1 MGKVE
6 KPALVDREQLL
17 IDRFL
22 ADNVLFLG
30 PDPEI
35 MEEHDISP
43 RSAMEEAA
51 LKKNIDPAVQALI
64 RDRLQAGAN
73 ESFEMLEQMGAAPG
87 AKWGDLIT
95 GVFTASGDLGV
106 CSAGGVLIFA
116 SLVHHPVRFINKYW
130 ATDPTV
136 GIRKGDGFIHNDA
149 RYGNIHNTDQSL
161 MVPIFY
167 DGKLVAWAGATVH
180 EGENGA
186 IEPGGMPS
194 AAESVY
200 EEGLKMSPF
209 KVVENYELKKD
220 LVTFL
225 QNSTREPKL
234 QFEDMKTKLYACRRI
249 EQRVLATIE
258 EFGLDAVIVALRKG
272 LEDCKEEVLR
282 RLVEWPDGTVRTMCI
297 ADSTLRENA
306 MIKITLEVRKRGSE
320 LICDFRGSSPEFA
333 NRCNNTLLSSL
344 KGMLAQLFL
353 VFVWPDLPRNQAVFA
368 PIQVITDPKSAL
380 HSSYTT
386 PNAQSMMTFF
396 PAFTAMQLA
405 VSKFMYGCPE
415 KYSKLIAPWH
425 NMIRTFIWGGITQHN
440 EMVGNLCADLN
451 GMGGGARADRD
462 GEHAIAPIFAPMADL
477 GEQELNEEEVPFIQI
492 VSKKLMRDNQAF
504 GKYRGGQGYEMIASS
519 LGSPLWGFMTCCIG
533 SKMGSVP
540 GLFGGYGAP
549 TYPLCKVK
557 NVDVF
562 EVMKTTPK
570 KFEFS
575 IVDIMNKRPFAGA
588 SYTTHHTGL
597 QFELAKRGELYMIT
611 QGAGGGYGDVLE
623 RDPELVIKDLEE
635 NLISHETAREIYRI
649 VYNPETLLLDRDATD
664 KARAAERKA
673 RKKRGVPYKSFVKKW
688 TTKEPPAHLPFYGSW
703 GSDRSTI
710 FAGPYGG
717 MPRQKM
723 NAGAIEPVYMP
734 NPRDVKIAE
743 LEARLAQY
751 EGVGTAKAA
760 MSAKATAPAKASG
773 ASKSSSAKSATAKAR
788 KPGTRKA

>member
-1 MGKVE
+1 MGKME
-6 KPALVDREQLL
+6 NSGLAHREQEL
-17 IDRFL
+17 IDQFL

-35 MEEHDISP
+35 MHEHDISP
-43 RSAMEEAA
+43 RTAIEESAMQ
-51 LKKNIDPAVQALI
+51 KQSDPAVQALV

-95 GVFTASGDLGV
+95 GVFTASGDLAV
-106 CSAGGVLIFA
+106 CSAGGVLLFA
-116 SLVHHPVRFINKYW
+116 SLVHHPVKFINKYW
-130 ATDPTV
+130 TNDPTV

-161 MVPIFY
+161 ILPIFY

-234 QFEDMKTKLYACRRI
+234 QFEDMKTKLFACRRM
-249 EQRVLATIE
+249 EERVLATIE
-258 EFGLDAVIVALRKG
+258 EFGLDAFIVSMRKG
-272 LEDCKEEVLR
+272 LEDCKVEVAR
-282 RLVEWPDGTVRTMCI
+282 RISEWPDGTVRSMVI
-297 ADSTLRENA
+297 ADSTLRENV
-306 MIKITLEVRKRGSE
+306 MVKICLELRKEGDE

-333 NRCNNTLLSSL
+333 NRCNNTLLASL

-368 PIQVITDPKSAL
+368 PIRVIVDPKSAL

-396 PAFTAMQLA
+396 PAFTSMQLA
-405 VSKFMYGCPE
+405 VAKFMYSCPE
-415 KYSKLIAPWH
+415 KFSKLIAPWH

-451 GMGGGARADRD
+451 GMGGGARSDRD

-492 VSKKLMRDNQAF
+492 VSKKLMLDNQAF

-533 SKMGSVP
+533 SKMSSVP

-557 NVDVF
+557 DVDVF
-562 EVMKTTPK
+562 EVMKADPR

-575 IVDIMNKRPFAGA
+575 IVDIMNKQPFPGA

-597 QFELAKRGELYMIT
+597 QFEIAKRGELYMIT

-623 RDPELVIKDLEE
+623 RDPNLVIGDLEQK
-635 NLISHETAREIYRI
+635 LISHETAREIYRI
-649 VYNPETLLLDRDATD
+649 VYNPDTYLLDREATE
-664 KARAAERKA
+664 KARAAERA
-673 RKKRGVPYKSFVKKW
+673 SRKKRGVPFKDFVAKW
-688 TTKEPPAHLPFYGSW
+688 TTAEPPADMPFYGSW
-703 GSDRSTI
+703 GDDRSVI
-710 FAGPYGG
+710 YAGPYGG
-717 MPRQKM
+717 VPRRKM
-723 NAGAIEPVYMP
+723 SADAIESVYMP
-734 NPRDVKIAE
+734 NPRDVRIAQLERRIKE
-743 LEARLAQY
+743 LEKD
-751 EGVGTAKAA
+751 GKAENA
-760 MSAKATAPAKASG
+760 A
-773 ASKSSSAKSATAKAR
+773 
-788 KPGTRKA
+788 

>member
-1 MGKVE
+1 MGKNETLSYSEQE
-6 KPALVDREQLL
+6 KKILDQ
-17 IDRFL
+17 FL
-22 ADNVLFLG
+22 ADNVLFLS

-43 RSAMEEAA
+43 RTPMEEEA
-51 LKKNIDPAVQALI
+51 LKKEIDPAIQALV

-95 GVFTASGDLGV
+95 GVFTAAGDLGV

-116 SLVHHPVRFINKYW
+116 SLVHHPVKFINKYW
-130 ATDPTV
+130 ANDPTV
-136 GIRKGDGFIHNDA
+136 GVREGDGFIHNDA
-149 RYGNIHNTDQSL
+149 RYGNIHNTDQSMIL
-161 MVPIFY
+161 PIFY
-167 DGKLVAWAGATVH
+167 KGQLVAWAGTTVH

-209 KVVENYELKKD
+209 KVAEKYELKKD

-225 QNSTREPKL
+225 QNSVREPKL
-234 QFEDMKTKLYACRRI
+234 QFEDMKTKLFACRRM
-249 EQRVLATIE
+249 EQRVLTTIE
-258 EFGLDAVIVALRKG
+258 EFGVDAVIASLRKG
-272 LEDCKEEVLR
+272 LEDCKVEVAR
-282 RLVEWPDGTVRTMCI
+282 RITEWPDGTVRTMVM

-306 MIKITLEVRKRGSE
+306 LIKVCMEMRKVGPE

-368 PIQVITDPKSAL
+368 PIRVITDPKSAL

-396 PAFTAMQLA
+396 PAFSCTQQA
-405 VSKFMYGCPE
+405 VAKFMYSSPE
-415 KYSKLIAPWH
+415 KFSKLVAPWH

-451 GMGGGARADRD
+451 GMGGGARADKD

-492 VSKKLMRDNQAF
+492 VSKKLMKDNVAF

-519 LGSPLWGFMTCCIG
+519 IGSPMWGFMTCCIG
-533 SKMGSVP
+533 SKVSSVP
-540 GLFGGYGAP
+540 GLFGGYSAP

-557 NVDVF
+557 GVDVF
-562 EVMKTTPK
+562 EVMKTDPK

-575 IVDIMNKRPFAGA
+575 IVDTMNKRPFEGA
-588 SYTTHHTGL
+588 TYTTHHTGL

-611 QGAGGGYGDVLE
+611 QGSGGGYGDVLD
-623 RDPELVIKDLEE
+623 RDPDLVIRDIEE
-635 NLISHETAREIYRI
+635 NLLSHETARRIYHI
-649 VYNPETLLLDRDATD
+649 VYNPETLVLDREGTT
-664 KARAAERKA
+664 KARQAERDA
-673 RKKRGVPYKSFVKKW
+673 RKKRGVPFKKFVKQW
-688 TTKEPPAHLPFYGSW
+688 TKPEPPADLPYYGSW
-703 GSDRSTI
+703 DDRETI
-710 FAGPYGG
+710 YAGPYGG
-717 MPRQKM
+717 VPRAVMSSDNIQP
-723 NAGAIEPVYMP
+723 IYMP

-743 LEARLAQY
+743 LEARIRELEAPKS
-751 EGVGTAKAA
+751 GKA
-760 MSAKATAPAKASG
+760 
-773 ASKSSSAKSATAKAR
+773 
-788 KPGTRKA
+788 